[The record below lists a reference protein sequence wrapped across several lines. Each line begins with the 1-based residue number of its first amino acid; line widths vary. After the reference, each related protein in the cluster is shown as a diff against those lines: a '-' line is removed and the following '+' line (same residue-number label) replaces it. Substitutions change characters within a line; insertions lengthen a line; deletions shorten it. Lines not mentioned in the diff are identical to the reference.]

1 MATKKIMA
9 FLMAETCDIKLYYRY
24 ALMNINLIEDRIY
37 NITSIFIGLLKAHT
51 FETHKRYKREGS
63 RNSKLNF

>member
-1 MATKKIMA
+1 MK

-37 NITSIFIGLLKAHT
+37 NITSIFIGLLKAHI

-63 RNSKLNF
+63 